1 MAASGFPP
9 GEWSPL
15 LVGHQWPS
23 ESAVAQLGLWQE
35 NREQIADS
43 HHYIAD
49 LLNAAKTGPLA
60 VQEGITAD
68 ALVQVFH
75 EGEQRARQTAIK
87 NGVKNQAYGAA
98 LGSVNSLRDKLSDI
112 SEQGNA
118 DIRDIQTSGEPTV
131 VQVMQIVAVI
141 ATAQQAANIAAAS
154 CAADISDAG
163 QRILEQESNQ
173 SFSQFVKANGIDM
186 NQLFRT
192 RDAADLESTVHSML
206 RSSGSAAG
214 TAGSAGMP
222 SGDDPVASGLPAARV
237 NPIAPGLAAGIV
249 GRGVNPV
256 TASLPASPMGTAG
269 MPSGGSSA
277 TPSPVRPVDYVTAP
291 PGRTPPTDTD
301 ACRAA
306 TARKTGVSRA
316 PPAN

>member
-1 MAASGFPP
+1 M
-9 GEWSPL
+9 
-15 LVGHQWPS
+15 
-23 ESAVAQLGLWQE
+23 AQLGLWQE

-141 ATAQQAANIAAAS
+141 ATAQQAANLAAAS

-163 QRILEQESNQ
+163 QRILEQESDQ

-192 RDAADLESTVHSML
+192 RDAADLESTVQGML
-206 RSSGSAAG
+206 RSPGSTAG
-214 TAGSAGMP
+214 TAGSARMP
-222 SGDDPVASGLPAARV
+222 SGVEPVASVLPAARV

-249 GRGVNPV
+249 GPGVNPV
-256 TASLPASPMGTAG
+256 TSSLPASPTGTAG
-269 MPSGGSSA
+269 YAFGRKLSGAQPGAPGRLRHGA
-277 TPSPVRPVDYVTAP
+277 TGPHAAAAPPPPAPRSPSPTLSARSQ
-291 PGRTPPTDTD
+291 PGAGCHAIRH
-301 ACRAA
+301 
-306 TARKTGVSRA
+306 
-316 PPAN
+316 